1 MDLNLISPYV
11 RRAKKSVL
19 TAPFV
24 IRERVILD
32 YELILIAS
40 GEVDLF
46 IDGESYRLQK
56 NNVVLIPPGVPHSMC
71 LSAGTLAQPHIHFDA
86 IYETCSKERRISFK
100 PLERLNPRQREL
112 LQEDVLREYGIPY
125 VFEPQEMQRFQKYF
139 YEIIDAWETRREC
152 FDLLCKA
159 KMALLLRLLIKQ
171 FGEKEKKSSSD
182 SYCEELK
189 EYIDENFEQILT
201 LDGLERQFGI
211 NKYTLLRNF
220 KKVYGENVI
229 SYYNEKRIAHA
240 QKLLR
245 DTSLS
250 ITEIAL
256 QLNFS
261 DIYTFSR
268 FFKQKTGTSPKLY
281 RDGK

>member
-1 MDLNLISPYV
+1 MDLNLISPFV
-11 RRAKKSVL
+11 RRAKQSVQ

-40 GEVDLF
+40 GEADLF
-46 IDGESYRLQK
+46 INGEHYRLQK
-56 NNVVLIPPGVPHSMC
+56 NNAVMIPPGVPHRMS
-71 LSAGTLAQPHIHFDA
+71 LSEGTLAQPHIHFDVT
-86 IYETCSKERRISFK
+86 YDEGSKERRISFK

-112 LQEDVLREYGIPY
+112 LQEDVLQEYRIPY
-125 VFEPQEMQRFQKYF
+125 VFEPQEFQRFQKYF

-159 KMALLLRLLIKQ
+159 KMVLLLRLLIKQ
-171 FGEKEKKSSSD
+171 FGEKEKKNSPD
-182 SYCEELK
+182 SYCEEIK

-201 LDGLERQFGI
+201 LDDLERQFGI

-220 KKVYGENVI
+220 KRAYGENVI

-240 QKLLR
+240 QKMLR
-245 DTSLS
+245 ETVLS

-268 FFKQKTGTSPKLY
+268 FFKQKTGTPPKLY
-281 RDGK
+281 REGK